1 MPCRPICFLAILTVQ
16 NKSLALAPL
25 QDTAFRHFLLS
36 FLIFATL
43 SAFEA
48 LLRWNSPEHGLV
60 SPVRFIPLAE
70 QSQLIVPIGEWILS
84 QACQF
89 LHTLADL
96 GHSRIRVA
104 VNVSHKQLAHKG
116 FVDSVRQ
123 ILDAAKIMPRQLEL
137 EITESALSSSLEES
151 RFQLQKLKELGVRLA
166 LDDFG
171 TGYSSMTHLHLF
183 PVTTLKVDKSFV
195 DNIPGQDSVFVH
207 SLIHF
212 AQNLDM
218 SVVAEGVECQE
229 QKEYLQACGCDFI
242 QGYFFSHPLPIEK
255 ALDFLQ
261 THNPGAKGGMD
272 SNV

>member
-48 LLRWNSPEHGLV
+48 LLRWNSPECGLV

-70 QSQLIVPIGEWILS
+70 QSQLFVPIGEWILS

-151 RFQLQKLKELGVRLA
+151 RFQLQKLKEPGVRLA

-171 TGYSSMTHLHLF
+171 TG
-183 PVTTLKVDKSFV
+183 
-195 DNIPGQDSVFVH
+195 
-207 SLIHF
+207 
-212 AQNLDM
+212 
-218 SVVAEGVECQE
+218 
-229 QKEYLQACGCDFI
+229 
-242 QGYFFSHPLPIEK
+242 
-255 ALDFLQ
+255 
-261 THNPGAKGGMD
+261 
-272 SNV
+272 